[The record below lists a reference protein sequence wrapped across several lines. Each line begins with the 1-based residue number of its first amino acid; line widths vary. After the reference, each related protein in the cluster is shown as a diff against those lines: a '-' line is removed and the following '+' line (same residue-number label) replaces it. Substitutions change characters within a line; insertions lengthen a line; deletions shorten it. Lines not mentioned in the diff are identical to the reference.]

1 MKEALQMK
9 SSRILLAAALVV
21 VAALPACQD
30 IDRIDRN
37 ALEYSDTLGA
47 SEYGYPTMARVDD
60 DELKA
65 RVDAALSADGGIQAG
80 AITVSAR
87 KGEVTLSGVV
97 PPEQIFRADAIAR
110 EIPGVSLVINALRPV
125 LPVS

>member
-47 SEYGYPTMARVDD
+47 SEYGYPTMARVD

>member
-60 DELKA
+60 DEL
-65 RVDAALSADGGIQAG
+65 
-80 AITVSAR
+80 
-87 KGEVTLSGVV
+87 TLSGVV

-110 EIPGVSLVINALRPV
+110 EIHGVSLVINALRPV